1 MNSLNAIT
9 FAELRRRDLLAEA
22 DQARLGRL
30 AALARR
36 CVEACC
42 PSLSRRLLEVLPGR
56 RPTRVAC

>member
-1 MNSLNAIT
+1 MNSLNDIT

-22 DQARLGRL
+22 AQDRLGRL

-42 PSLSRRLLEVLPGR
+42 PSLSRRLLEALPGR